1 MRSLDTEVPTSLI
14 VLVEPLTENAVG
26 HVDEIAQT
34 LFNDLQSALIEGA
47 RTKTFSIELAIQ
59 NASRRLNTHA
69 ETQEFENRQIVSI
82 ACVEIQ
88 EDQAIIGLSG
98 PTHCFLRDQA
108 GLFSLTTEDHESAA
122 PVGVSGQLPKVR
134 FFNTNLQHQELLLT
148 TSATRSDQILSNI
161 MSSDLVRTNLWNK
174 VIEHLRDTPS
184 ASAVL
189 IAWEE
194 DIGDEARDKEDIHT
208 QNTPSTHSR
217 SRSAAFK
224 SAPIKIKHLV
234 SKYLWQVLSVLLVLS
249 ISVTIGLQM
258 YEANQFDF
266 WNEHEQIILEAKL
279 QASQSLLVARG
290 NSTSAESWATL
301 HSAQQM
307 LTDTLNI
314 TGTNSE
320 LEALQAEIQLRI
332 TTLDKTTLLT
342 DLKLVLAPSPLDT
355 NVHYG
360 SFVLANNHLWIL
372 ESNSGK
378 VLKIDDEGSSQYVHE
393 VIFVRGVTYQGVPSN
408 TPVDI
413 AWDEP
418 RNRLLILDIN
428 GKLFA
433 SDPTS
438 KYQPKPIAGSLSLSE
453 DTKRQFVTTGDTIY
467 MLSSDGVVTT
477 YVISRSAIR
486 KIKTSQIDQVSE
498 SNLFK
503 LDAYKDGMIVL
514 GDEGLYGIRQG
525 TPISIVPNVSPSPEK
540 PTSILST
547 NGGLTLLI
555 GDPANQRII
564 HISDTGVL
572 IRQYVHPLLSDI
584 VNIVATES
592 HIYILG
598 KDSIRSFEYQK

>member
-34 LFNDLQSALIEGA
+34 LFNELQSALIEGA

-59 NASRRLNTHA
+59 NASRRLNTHT
-69 ETQEFENRQIVSI
+69 ENQEFENRQIVSI

-148 TSATRSDQILSNI
+148 TSVTRSDQILSNI
-161 MSSDLVRTNLWNK
+161 MSSDLVRTDLWNK

-208 QNTPSTHSR
+208 QNSPGTYSR
-217 SRSAAFK
+217 SRSAVFK
-224 SAPIKIKHLV
+224 SAPIKIKHLA
-234 SKYLWQVLSVLLVLS
+234 SRYLWQVLSALLVLM

-266 WNEHEQIILEAKL
+266 WNKHEQIILEAKL
-279 QASQSLLVARG
+279 QASQSLLVAEG
-290 NSTSAESWATL
+290 NSTSAESRATL
-301 HSAQQM
+301 YNAQRM
-307 LTDTLNI
+307 ITDTLNI
-314 TGTNSE
+314 TGKNTE
-320 LEALQAEIQLRI
+320 LEALQTEIQLRI
-332 TTLDKTTLLT
+332 TTLDKTTWLT
-342 DLKLVLAPSPLDT
+342 DLKLVLAPSPVDT
-355 NVHYG
+355 NVHFG
-360 SFVLANNHLWIL
+360 SLVLANSHLWIL
-372 ESNSGK
+372 ESNSGE
-378 VLKIDDEGSSQYVHE
+378 VLKLDDQHSSQYAYE

-413 AWDEP
+413 AWDDR

-438 KYQPKPIAGSLSLSE
+438 EYQPKPIAGSLSLSE
-453 DTKRQFVTTGDTIY
+453 DTKRQFVTTGDTVH

-486 KIKTSQIDQVSE
+486 KINTSQIDQVSE
-498 SNLFK
+498 SDLFK
-503 LDAYKDGMIVL
+503 LDVHKDGIIVL
-514 GDEGLYGIRQG
+514 GDQGLYVITQG
-525 TPISIVPNVSPSPEK
+525 TPIALVPNVSPSPEK
-540 PTSILST
+540 ATSILST
-547 NGGLTLLI
+547 DGGSSLLI
-555 GDPANQRII
+555 GDPENQRII
-564 HISDTGVL
+564 HISDTGGL

-592 HIYILG
+592 HIYVLG
-598 KDSIRSFEYQK
+598 KDSIRSFEY